1 MSWLLLLMATDIYRA
16 DRPDGSVVFT
26 DSPTHNG
33 FVLIASD
40 GPIPLPSQVSVR
52 SFPDLDRWD
61 EALVETG
68 KRVGVEPALLKAVVL
83 AESAMNPRALSD
95 KGAMGLMQ
103 LMPGTATALGV
114 EDPWDP
120 AQNLDGGARYIREQ
134 LDRFGDLRRAIA
146 AYHAGPGNVTRYGG
160 VPPFATTRA
169 YVSRV
174 TDLYHYF
181 STVRPLDP
189 ASAPEVSP

>member
-1 MSWLLLLMATDIYRA
+1 MCWLTLLLATEIYRA

-26 DSPTHNG
+26 DSPTQNG

-40 GPIPLPSQVSVR
+40 GPIPLPTQVSVR
-52 SFPDLDRWD
+52 SFPDLDRYDADLWS
-61 EALVETG
+61 TG
-68 KRVGVEPALLKAVVL
+68 EKTGVPPSLLKAVML

-103 LMPGTATALGV
+103 LMPGTARALGV
-114 EDPWDP
+114 DDPWDP
-120 AQNLDGGARYIREQ
+120 AQNLDGGARYLREQ
-134 LDRFGDLRRAIA
+134 LDRFGDTRRAIA

-160 VPPFATTRA
+160 VPPFASTRA

-174 TDLYHYF
+174 SDLYHYF
-181 STVRPLDP
+181 SNVRPISPPD
-189 ASAPEVSP
+189 APEVAP